1 MKSIPTGPP
10 IRFSTM
16 STALI
21 LSLLSG
27 CSTLLGVSQVVDP
40 APPNLPQPCLDP
52 QPVKQKP
59 LMGDL
64 AELDA
69 ELAGQYR
76 ECARNH
82 QGLIDWHNGL
92 TKPKDAA
99 KPRWKVW

>member
-10 IRFSTM
+10 IRCSMTLIALTL
-16 STALI
+16 TA
-21 LSLLSG
+21 LSG

-40 APPNLPQPCLDP
+40 APPNLTQPCPEP
-52 QPVKQKP
+52 QPVKPKL

-82 QGLIDWHNGL
+82 QGLIDWHNGI
-92 TKPKDAA
+92 TKPKDT
-99 KPRWKVW
+99 KPWWKLW